1 MRRSPDL
8 AAAPTA
14 GLPRGQ
20 LVGGDSWRPS
30 VKRSAGRRP
39 AHSAVS
45 IRARRRSPDLAVA
58 PTAGL
63 PKGSRSVEVAGSPD
77 LYPFTGRCVPPAAQ
91 CCRPRHRVSR
101 STPTAQSKRQ
111 ARSTYV
117 RDHVFAADLGVDL
130 FRPFQLEVGTHFE
143 NALLTVDQLLDRG
156 CSATR
161 PIPSPPPTT
170 SSRRSPWSC
179 ATTRRRSGPWPPTA
193 LPPAPPS
200 R

>member
-1 MRRSPDL
+1 M
-8 AAAPTA
+8 
-14 GLPRGQ
+14 
-20 LVGGDSWRPS
+20 
-30 VKRSAGRRP
+30 
-39 AHSAVS
+39 
-45 IRARRRSPDLAVA
+45 A

-63 PKGSRSVEVAGSPD
+63 PKGSRPVVVAGSPD

-156 CSATR
+156 PDADSTQVIFLTDGQPFGDRAKAQFPGLQCIGF
-161 PIPSPPPTT
+161 P
-170 SSRRSPWSC
+170 C
-179 ATTRRRSGPWPPTA
+179 
-193 LPPAPPS
+193 
-200 R
+200 